1 MSSRSALAVNTAVVV
16 ATALAVLA
24 LARLL
29 WLAGEV
35 LLLVLIAVILAAG
48 LSPVVEGLHRRR
60 WSARG
65 RRLPRTAAIVLVY
78 AGLVVVVGLT
88 GGLLVSPLVAE
99 ADEFVER
106 APALYR
112 SLQESL
118 TGLSQ
123 RYPWIPDLAGIVE
136 RLPHEVGRLSAY
148 AGRATGVAFRVFGGV
163 VSAIS
168 VLVLSIYM
176 LIEGPGIRRAF
187 LDLFPGRHHRRI
199 GVVLDGI
206 GRKFGGWLRGQLLLG
221 LAVGLAAG
229 IGVWALGLPYPF
241 LLGVAAGIT
250 ELIPMVGPVLGAIPA
265 IVVALF
271 GPPWKILGVVALFTL
286 IQQAENH
293 LLVPRVMRISVGLSP
308 LLTIVAIM
316 IGAKLMGVLGALLAV
331 PVAAALQVVVGE
343 VVGAFGPSGSSGG
356 R

>member
-1 MSSRSALAVNTAVVV
+1 MSSRSALAANTAVVV
-16 ATALAVLA
+16 AVALAVLVVG
-24 LARLL
+24 RLL

-35 LLLVLIAVILAAG
+35 LLLVLIAAILAAG

-60 WSARG
+60 WTRRG
-65 RRLPRTAAIVLVY
+65 RHLSRTASI
-78 AGLVVVVGLT
+78 LVVYLGVTIVIGAM
-88 GGLLVSPLVAE
+88 GGLLVSPIVAE
-99 ADEFVER
+99 AAEFVER
-106 APALYR
+106 APELYR
-112 SLQESL
+112 SLQETL
-118 TGLSQ
+118 TGLSR
-123 RYPWIPDLAGIVE
+123 RYAWIPDLAGIVE
-136 RLPHEVGRLSAY
+136 RLPHEVGRLSDY

-176 LIEGPGIRRAF
+176 LIEGPGIRRGF

-199 GVVLDGI
+199 EAVLDGI

-221 LAVGLAAG
+221 FAVGLVAG
-229 IGVWALGLPYPF
+229 VGVWALGLPYPF
-241 LLGVAAGIT
+241 LLGVAAGVT

-265 IVVALF
+265 VVVALF
-271 GPPWKILGVVALFTL
+271 GPPWKILGVVVLFTL

-331 PVAAALQVVVGE
+331 PIAAALQVVVGE
-343 VVGAFGPSGSSGG
+343 VVVAFGPSGGPGG